1 MRPKLQRPRLTLG
14 VLAGWQFYRTATNLS
29 YLKPVYAG
37 IARAAHDLGCNVLL
51 GCGLGASA
59 SLADPV
65 RPAWPVPEPGVDYL
79 PISAENADGLIVC
92 NPLQSEAQANYVQA
106 LRQAGYP
113 VLFVG
118 SGQPGPT
125 LMADNTQGVFAAM
138 AHLVQHGHQH
148 IAFLAGSPND
158 LQGDTGERI
167 QAYREALQS
176 FRLVF
181 DERRFVYGFHIH
193 SGGYAGMRQILNS
206 GVPCTAVLASNDE
219 MALGALQALAEAG
232 RRVPRDMALIG
243 FDNRPE
249 GAVHQP
255 GLTSVHVPLFNMGY
269 WAAETL
275 LQHLRGQADL
285 PTVLRVQ
292 TRLVVRASCGCS
304 ALALDEP
311 SRLPLT
317 SPAETRP
324 SLTATITTRVLNQA
338 QSLTEIE
345 GQALCQQLVEA
356 FKHSCAT
363 THAAAFEQVLERC
376 LRRTQSSDDDAH
388 IWQEAITLLESEA
401 HALTA
406 PAFVNTLLNQARLTI
421 SAAMQ
426 QQHRQRDMEQR
437 WASSRLSLLTAGLL
451 AALDE
456 TRILE
461 TLAQHLPE
469 MDIHTALL
477 ALFDPDS
484 SRLAVYDVL
493 TPTVQAI
500 HLPSATFP
508 AGLSSLEDQPFR
520 WTLIPL
526 LAQTGQVGLMVFDT
540 GHFDLYGAIVQQVG
554 GALNTARLYRQA
566 TEGRRLA
573 EEANRLKSRFL
584 STVSHELRTPLNV
597 IVGLSALLLEA
608 KDSTAPA
615 LPSAYRQ
622 DIARI
627 QSSGQHLGWLIRDV
641 LDLASNEAG
650 QLRLSNEFVDLADI
664 LRLPLDMGQQ
674 LAHEKGLGWQVTLP
688 DHPLWVWG
696 DRTRLRQVA
705 LNLLHNA
712 VKFTTQGEVSLSLTQ
727 ENDWAVV
734 RVSDTGLGIAPAE
747 QQAIFQE
754 FRRTDLANARGYGGL
769 GLGLAICKL
778 LVEMH
783 GGLIEVQSTGEEGR
797 GSTFTFRLPVVEVA
811 RLGAPSANNTEQT
824 VLVVVQQA
832 SEAEAVLARLQA
844 RGLAALALH
853 LDTTPNWLEALL
865 QAAPDVVALDVNL
878 PPALGWDIFRTL
890 KNHPLTQ
897 TVSVFFLSLTG
908 QHGGALELDYLL
920 KPLEAHHMTRVLRQ
934 HGLEA
939 EDTVAK
945 TVLVVDDDTAT
956 LELHARLVTTR
967 LTACRVVTA
976 RNGWEALERLASD
989 KPDLVL
995 LDLVMPGLD
1004 GFSVLDKMRHNPN
1017 TRDIPVVVITGQ
1029 TLTESEMARLSQG
1042 VTTVLEKELFS
1053 MDETLSHLEAALLR
1067 RRKLGGETQRLV
1079 RRAMAYIHEHFAE
1092 PLTREDLAR
1101 HVGMSDDYL
1110 TASFRK
1116 ELGMTPVAYITRCRI
1131 NQAKHLLRTTTQSV
1145 TEIGLAVGFSDSSY
1159 FSRVFRRE
1167 TGQSPEMWRRG

>member
-1 MRPKLQRPRLTLG
+1 MMSSRFQHPRLTLG

-29 YLKPVYAG
+29 YLKPVYTG

-59 SLADPV
+59 SLTDPA
-65 RPAWPVPEPGVDYL
+65 RPAWPVLEPGVDYL
-79 PISAENADGLIVC
+79 PISAENADGLVVC
-92 NPLQSEAQANYVQA
+92 NPLQSAAQAHYVQA

-125 LMADNTQGVFAAM
+125 LMADNTQGVFTAM

-167 QAYREALQS
+167 QAYREALQA
-176 FRLVF
+176 FRLAF

-232 RRVPRDMALIG
+232 RRVPRDMAVIG

-249 GAVHQP
+249 GAVYQP

-275 LQHLRGQADL
+275 VQHLRGQADL

-304 ALALDEP
+304 ALALAEP
-311 SRLPLT
+311 PRLPLT
-317 SPAETRP
+317 SPVEARP

-338 QSLTEIE
+338 QSLTETE

-363 THAAAFEQVLERC
+363 ATATAFEQALERC
-376 LRRTQSSDDDAH
+376 LQRTQASDDDAH
-388 IWQEAITLLESEA
+388 IWQEAITLLESEDPSLA
-401 HALTA
+401 A
-406 PAFVNTLLNQARLTI
+406 PAFVNALLNQARLTI

-426 QQHRQRDMEQR
+426 HQHRQRDMEQR

-451 AALDE
+451 TALDE
-456 TRILE
+456 ARIFE
-461 TLAQHLPE
+461 ILAQHLPE
-469 MDIHTALL
+469 MDIHMALL

-493 TPTVQAI
+493 TPTVQAT
-500 HLPSATFP
+500 HLPGATFP
-508 AGLSSLEDQPFR
+508 AGLSPLADQPFR

-526 LAQTGQVGLMVFDT
+526 LAQTGQVGLMAFDT

-597 IVGLSALLLEA
+597 IVGLSALLLET
-608 KDSTAPA
+608 KDPTAPA

-664 LRLPLDMGQQ
+664 LRIPLDIGQQ
-674 LAHEKGLGWQVTLP
+674 LAREKGLGWQVTLP

-696 DRTRLRQVA
+696 DRTRLRQVT

-712 VKFTTQGEVSLSLTQ
+712 VKFTTQGEVRLSLTL
-727 ENDWAVV
+727 EGDWAVV
-734 RVSDTGLGIAPAE
+734 RVSDTGLGIPPAE

-778 LVEMH
+778 MMELH

-811 RLGAPSANNTEQT
+811 RLTPTTGTEQT
-824 VLVVVQQA
+824 VLVLTQQA
-832 SEAEAVLARLQA
+832 SQAQAVLARLQA
-844 RGLAALALH
+844 RGVAALSLN
-853 LDTTPNWLEALL
+853 LDNNPNWLEALL
-865 QAAPDVVALDVNL
+865 QAAPGVVALDVNL

-920 KPLEAHHMTRVLRQ
+920 KPLEAHHMARALRQ

-939 EDTVAK
+939 EDTAAK
-945 TVLVVDDDTAT
+945 TVLVVDDDPAT
-956 LELHARLVTTR
+956 LELHARLVATR
-967 LTACRVVTA
+967 LTVCRVVTA
-976 RNGWEALERLASD
+976 RNGLEALERLTSD

-1004 GFSVLDKMRHNPN
+1004 GFGVLDKMRHNPN

-1029 TLTESEMARLSQG
+1029 TLTESEMARLNQG

-1053 MDETLSHLEAALLR
+1053 VDETLSHLEAALVR
-1067 RRKLGGETQRLV
+1067 RRKLGSETQRLV
-1079 RRAMAYIHEHFAE
+1079 RRVMAYIHEHFAE

-1101 HVGMSDDYL
+1101 HVSMSDDYL

-1131 NQAKHLLRTTTQSV
+1131 NQAKNLLKTTTQSV

-1167 TGQSPEMWRRG
+1167 TGQPPEIWRRG